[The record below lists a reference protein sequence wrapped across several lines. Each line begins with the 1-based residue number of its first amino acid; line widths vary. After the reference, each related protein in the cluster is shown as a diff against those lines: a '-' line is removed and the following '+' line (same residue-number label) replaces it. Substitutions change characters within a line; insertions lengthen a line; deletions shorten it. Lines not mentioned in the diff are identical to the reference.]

1 MFLSIIVKLYDNMYK
16 GLEVRN
22 LHQFKI
28 NITWTFQ
35 IHFFGFC
42 GFATPLKVEKRA
54 RSFGAMECL
63 IFLDGL
69 SRLHEGMDED
79 RWGR

>member
-1 MFLSIIVKLYDNMYK
+1 MRSSP
-16 GLEVRN
+16 
-22 LHQFKI
+22 
-28 NITWTFQ
+28 Q
-35 IHFFGFC
+35 IHLAHFDAPC
-42 GFATPLKVEKRA
+42 HVQVEKRA

-79 RWGR
+79 RTRWMGVS